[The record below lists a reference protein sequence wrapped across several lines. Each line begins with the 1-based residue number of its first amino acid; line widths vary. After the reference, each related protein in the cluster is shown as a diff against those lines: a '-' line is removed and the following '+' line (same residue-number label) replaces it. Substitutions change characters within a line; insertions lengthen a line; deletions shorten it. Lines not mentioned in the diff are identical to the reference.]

1 MKNVLK
7 LTLLSASFAISTSII
22 AQEAAK
28 KQDDK
33 KSTTQTTTKTTTKT
47 TAKTSSKETKKDD
60 SDSSKSGG
68 TRMAI
73 TEQGTPK
80 KKNAKASNAPADTKS
95 DTPKK

>member
-1 MKNVLK
+1 MKNFLK

-33 KSTTQTTTKTTTKT
+33 KSTTQTGTKTTKEASKT
-47 TAKTSSKETKKDD
+47 DT
-60 SDSSKSGG
+60 SKSKPAG

-80 KKNAKASNAPADTKS
+80 RN
-95 DTPKK
+95 